1 MAQPRM
7 TAPAARLATMNPPL
21 KANVVLSE
29 VVAHSAAVPATP
41 ARARIEAIRVNQRR
55 PLPSRHR
62 VNPMAMAAPTRSAW
76 ARVSVP

>member
-1 MAQPRM
+1 
-7 TAPAARLATMNPPL
+7 MNPPL
-21 KANVVLSE
+21 KANVELSD

-41 ARARIEAIRVNQRR
+41 TSARTDAIRMNQRR

-62 VNPMAMAAPTRSAW
+62 VSPMAMAAPTSSAC